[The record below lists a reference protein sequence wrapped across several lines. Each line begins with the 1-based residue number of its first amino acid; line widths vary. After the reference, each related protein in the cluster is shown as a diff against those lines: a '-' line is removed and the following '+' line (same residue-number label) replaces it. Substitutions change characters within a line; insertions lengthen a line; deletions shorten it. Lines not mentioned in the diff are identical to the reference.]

1 MNRFN
6 GFLSL
11 VFVAAFGLVACN
23 GDAAADEQKRKDDSL
38 AAAIAHQDSL
48 TKATTAPVDTT
59 KKVESATTTPDA
71 KTQAGTKTST
81 TGTKTNEVKTNTS
94 GGATTTTS
102 TTSTTSST
110 TTPATP
116 ADTKTDAQK
125 GGGEKTPDA
134 VKAGPTDPKKTTEK
148 ASKSGKQ

>member
-48 TKATTAPVDTT
+48 AKATAPVDTT
-59 KKVESATTTPDA
+59 KKVETTTTTPDA

-81 TGTKTNEVKTNTS
+81 TGTKTNEVKTNTN
-94 GGATTTTS
+94 GGTTTTTTS
-102 TTSTTSST
+102 TSTTSST
-110 TTPATP
+110 TTTP
-116 ADTKTDAQK
+116 ADSKTDAQK
-125 GGGEKTPDA
+125 GGGEKTQDA
-134 VKAGPTDPKKTTEK
+134 VKAGPTDPKKTAEK
-148 ASKSGKQ
+148 VSKSGKQ